1 MTTSS
6 FGLPQET
13 IDLIRNYFEQNPY
26 IELVKIYGSRAKGNF
41 RNGSDIDFAVWLKD
55 GGETSRILGDLD
67 ELNMQGDR
75 YNQIQGMK
83 ILKNLSV
90 NEGAGG
96 IASAGAGIGVGM
108 AAGSVMGDIARSVFA
123 PMQSTQQPQMPTYQ
137 QGGSSR
143 FGQPTQTEEPK
154 EDPMEKLANLKK
166 MLDAGLIEQAEY
178 DSVKSEI
185 LKKMM

>member
-1 MTTSS
+1 M
-6 FGLPQET
+6 E
-13 IDLIRNYFEQNPY
+13 
-26 IELVKIYGSRAKGNF
+26 ELQVLKLQRGTRRAE
-41 RNGSDIDFAVWLKD
+41 S
-55 GGETSRILGDLD
+55 LGDLD

-96 IASAGAGIGVGM
+96 IASAGAGIGMGM

-123 PMQSTQQPQMPTYQ
+123 PMHSTQQPQMPTYQ

-143 FGQPTQTEEPK
+143 FGQPSQTEEPT
-154 EDPMEKLANLKK
+154 EDPMEKLAKLKK

-178 DSVKSEI
+178 DNVKNEI